1 MGWIKSI
8 DLDFFSSK
16 KPILRTQ
23 SARGS
28 GVGKQVIKRLAW
40 VITKAS
46 HSCGVPD
53 KGAHEFD
60 WIHIYDAL
68 QKGSSE
74 YFGVSAGWLPAKKN
88 DTFGLFPLVN
98 MASKN

>member
-40 VITKAS
+40 VITNVGR
-46 HSCGVPD
+46 SCWMPA
-53 KGAHEFD
+53 KGADEFD
-60 WIHIYDAL
+60 
-68 QKGSSE
+68 
-74 YFGVSAGWLPAKKN
+74 
-88 DTFGLFPLVN
+88 
-98 MASKN
+98 

>member
-46 HSCGVPD
+46 HSCGVPA
-53 KGAHEFD
+53 KGAHDFD
-60 WIHIYDAL
+60 
-68 QKGSSE
+68 
-74 YFGVSAGWLPAKKN
+74 
-88 DTFGLFPLVN
+88 
-98 MASKN
+98 